1 MKILRQNL
9 PSLLQKS
16 EGGGI
21 FAVESSYTWWY
32 GFSFIQVSLIMKKIL
47 FTLFFLFT
55 CLFLR
60 AQGVVVSETKEVV
73 ASASQLYGFTKMFV
87 ADTWTDAN
95 EVIVNADET
104 AGIMQVKAITRLE
117 VPQLF
122 GVMGCVYDY
131 SYAVKFRIKD
141 NKYRIEVY
149 DVNCIRAKQVGSG
162 SSLDVP
168 LIEYFDGEQPKG
180 KTKSMGKGAS
190 KEEAKKMMDDLR
202 SEFNGIISLYAKYI
216 ESSLVDD
223 F

>member
-1 MKILRQNL
+1 M
-9 PSLLQKS
+9 
-16 EGGGI
+16 
-21 FAVESSYTWWY
+21 
-32 GFSFIQVSLIMKKIL
+32 
-47 FTLFFLFT
+47 
-55 CLFLR
+55 R
-60 AQGVVVSETKEVV
+60 AQGVVASETKEVV

-104 AGIMQVKAITRLE
+104 TGVVQVKAITRLE
-117 VPQLF
+117 VPQLLIR
-122 GVMGCVYDY
+122 CVYDY